1 MIYFL
6 LHVRYYILIS
16 LITFLV
22 AAVTRQNSNMTS
34 PKGYRTCKKN
44 WIWMDD
50 TKFWNSGYF
59 SSFRVGSFIAV
70 TVTGSATV
78 TMDQHS
84 AEIKFKTLRGYI
96 ILFIRSFDPTIF
108 LLIQLKI
115 SQLYGKVRNTSQ
127 Q

>member
-1 MIYFL
+1 
-6 LHVRYYILIS
+6 
-16 LITFLV
+16 
-22 AAVTRQNSNMTS
+22 
-34 PKGYRTCKKN
+34 
-44 WIWMDD
+44 MDD
-50 TKFWNSGYF
+50 AKFWISGYF